1 MSKKRQLLFRLCFLA
16 ALLSLYPAFVL
27 GFTWIH
33 VLRSEFQGGRHGMLD
48 AYRHALASAV
58 VSYTIGEW
66 PVDLMTRLME
76 RNHQASHEMDRHN
89 NRIGARIGSS
99 VQAFGQIEPA
109 VRLAARDG
117 AVDAKDGD
125 QIRWLPKPEWRERK
139 LW

>member
-1 MSKKRQLLFRLCFLA
+1 
-16 ALLSLYPAFVL
+16 
-27 GFTWIH
+27 
-33 VLRSEFQGGRHGMLD
+33 MLD

-76 RNHQASHEMDRHN
+76 RNHQASHQMDRHN
-89 NRIGARIGSS
+89 NRIGAKIGSR
-99 VQAFGQIEPA
+99 VQGFNQIEPA
-109 VRLAARDG
+109 VRHAVQDG
-117 AVDAKDGD
+117 AVDAKDAD

>member
-1 MSKKRQLLFRLCFLA
+1 
-16 ALLSLYPAFVL
+16 
-27 GFTWIH
+27 
-33 VLRSEFQGGRHGMLD
+33 MLD

-109 VRLAARDG
+109 VRLAVRDG
-117 AVDAKDGD
+117 AVDAKDAD